1 MEKETLRKSGL
12 IYLIPIFL
20 GIIITCKYYNLLFE
34 NEKSSKNII
43 MFIVFL
49 MLTVYCIFGFIYSL
63 FYEIIIDNDKVIRK
77 SMFKKIELEY
87 LKLNIVS
94 CERYTSLSKYYVL
107 IVNYN
112 NKKIKLFMKHPE
124 ALLNKI

>member
-20 GIIITCKYYNLLFE
+20 GIIITYKYYNLLFE

-77 SMFKKIELEY
+77 SIFKKIELEY
-87 LKLNIVS
+87 SKLNIVS